1 MEDLL
6 DERLAMADQLMRLL
20 VNVKADSMTLP
31 LVMRNQNPWVLLL
44 VLEEPRA
51 PPNSTME
58 RLTSWKHCYLRT
70 QNCWAV
76 RRTH

>member
-51 PPNSTME
+51 PPS
-58 RLTSWKHCYLRT
+58 
-70 QNCWAV
+70 
-76 RRTH
+76 